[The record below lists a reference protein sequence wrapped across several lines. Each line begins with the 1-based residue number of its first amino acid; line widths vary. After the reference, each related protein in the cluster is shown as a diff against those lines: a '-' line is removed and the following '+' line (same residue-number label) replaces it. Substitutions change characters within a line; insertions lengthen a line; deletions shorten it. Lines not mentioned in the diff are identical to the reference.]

1 LNEKLKQAY
10 ERLNLPEDITR
21 EELNKRF
28 DMHLKRRRS
37 ISTESDIAAYEEV
50 FLAYKFILDAMDH
63 REIQEAE
70 DQRFKKYGVLS
81 GAARKWENFFR
92 LYKTHTIVSII
103 VLLVLIFGGNIFY
116 KQWQEKQYLA
126 SLPPLDVT
134 IMFMGNFESQD
145 PKGKNEELNQ
155 EIIERYPAWNRV
167 DTNIVYLPSTG
178 NDASTLDMNYIQ
190 RAVAILAAD
199 HPNILVMDEATFDW
213 IGQQDGLLNLEPV
226 VTSAGLASD
235 NVHLKRIKDKETG
248 QEWITGLDITDTK
261 FVSDLSINHAGT
273 MIVGVLGKDI
283 TNKATGF
290 VEFLSKE
297 MAK

>member
-37 ISTESDIAAYEEV
+37 ISNESDIAAYEEG
-50 FLAYKFILDAMDH
+50 FLSYKFILDSMDE

-70 DQRFKKYGVLS
+70 DERLKKYGALS

-103 VLLVLIFGGNIFY
+103 VLLALIFGGNMFY

-145 PKGKNEELNQ
+145 PKGKNDELNQ

-178 NDASTLDMNYIQ
+178 TDATTLDMNYMQ
-190 RAVAILAAD
+190 RAIAVLAAD

-213 IGQQDGLLNLEPV
+213 IGLQDGLLDLEPV
-226 VTSAGLASD
+226 ITSAGLASD

-248 QEWITGLDITDTK
+248 EEFITGLDITDTK
-261 FVSDLSINHAGT
+261 FASDLSVNHAGT
-273 MIVGVLGKDI
+273 MIVGVLGKDAS
-283 TNKATGF
+283 NKGKEF

-297 MAK
+297 VAK